1 MNITPDDDST
11 LLIGVRRGEAAAWER
26 LIARYEGRL
35 LAFVE
40 PRLNDRAAAEDV
52 VQETFIGFL
61 TSLPNYDE
69 QTPLESFLFAIAAHK
84 LTDALRR
91 RGRRPAL
98 SLVLRDDSSSGSPA
112 QGTGPAQR
120 EPAGRERPASSLARS
135 GERHAIEERV
145 LSECL
150 RGLIQSWFSRGEF
163 ERLQCAELLF
173 VLGWSNKDVA
183 VRMQLSEQTVANH
196 KSFVVGKLK
205 AAAEAARLRDVNW
218 DAVAGE

>member
-1 MNITPDDDST
+1 MTDDDSA

-40 PRLNDRAAAEDV
+40 SRLNDRAAAEDV
-52 VQETFIGFL
+52 VQEAFVGFL

-84 LTDALRR
+84 LTDVLRR
-91 RGRRPAL
+91 KGRRPAL
-98 SLVLRDDSSSGSPA
+98 SLVLRDDSSSGVPSHGGGS
-112 QGTGPAQR
+112 QQR
-120 EPAGRERPASSLARS
+120 EPVGRERPASSLARS
-135 GERHAIEERV
+135 GERRAIEERV
-145 LSECL
+145 LGDCL

-183 VRMQLSEQTVANH
+183 ARMQLSEQAVANH

-205 AAAEAARLRDVNW
+205 AAAESARLREVNW
-218 DAVAGE
+218 NSLAGSE